1 MSKLSVLI
9 PTRNE
14 LFLSQTV
21 NDIFKKAAGEIE
33 VIVSLD
39 EYWPNN
45 GTTGSFPDD
54 NPNLIIIRHGRRQGM
69 RGCINGAAR
78 VATGDYFLKCDAHC
92 MFDEGFDEVL
102 KADCDKDW
110 IVIPSR
116 YSLDAEEWKPNLDKT
131 RIDYHYLCYPYDK
144 KDAVPGMHG
153 VIWAQRAKERSDP
166 QYDIDDEMSFQGSCW
181 FMSRYHYWEFLG
193 GMDSHGY
200 GTFSQEPQ
208 EIGLKTWLG
217 GGQIKVNKKT
227 WYAHLHKGRRYGR
240 MYSFSGKSIKKGHQ
254 YAVDLWMY
262 NGWEDRVH
270 DIDWLIDK
278 FWPVPTWPENWKEVN
293 EEKRG
298 WRFNAEAVVSNT

>member
-14 LFLSQTV
+14 LFLSETV
-21 NDIFKKAAGEIE
+21 DDIFKKAVGDIE

-39 EYWPNN
+39 QYWPN
-45 GTTGSFPDD
+45 GTNTGKLPELPAD
-54 NPNLIIIRHGRRQGM
+54 NPNLLTIIHNGRRGGM
-69 RGCINGAAR
+69 RGSINAAAR
-78 VATGDYFLKCDAHC
+78 MARGEYLLKCDAHC
-92 MFDEGFDEVL
+92 MFAEGFDEVL

-116 YSLDAEEWKPNLDKT
+116 ESLDAENWAINPKT

-153 VIWAQRAKERSDP
+153 VIWRQKAKERLDP
-166 QYDIDDEMSFQGSCW
+166 KYDIDDLMSFQGSCW
-181 FMSRYHYWEFLG
+181 FMTRYHYWDFLG

-217 GGQIKVNKKT
+217 GGKIKVNKKT
-227 WYAHLHKGRRYGR
+227 WYAHLHKGKRYGR
-240 MYSFSGKSIKKGHQ
+240 MYSVSSKGIKKGHQ
-254 YAVDLWMY
+254 YAVDFWMY
-262 NGWEDRVH
+262 NQWKDRIH
-270 DIDWLIDK
+270 DIDWLVDK
-278 FWPVPTWPENWKEVN
+278 FAPVPTWPDDWKETL
-293 EEKRG
+293 EEKKG
-298 WRFNAEAVVSNT
+298 WRFDG